1 MWINYLKTTL
11 RNLLKNKLYTI
22 INILGLCLGMSC
34 VLLIVLY
41 VNDEL
46 SYDTFHSKAARIYRV
61 ESLYKGKNETH
72 NATSPGPL
80 AQRLVN
86 DFPEVAQATRVAFG
100 GNSWFVAYQKKKFF
114 EKDIRTA
121 DANFFDIFSHKFL
134 LGNPK
139 TALQKPN
146 SVVLTETLAR
156 KMFARPQ
163 EALGKVLQIDDVNS
177 SYTVT
182 AVVADVPANAHFSF
196 TALFSINSL
205 DKKAYKNFL
214 ESWSNHNMYTYVL
227 LKPGTSITSLQA
239 KMPAFCK
246 SVMDP
251 QDGDFKG
258 ENALLFKALTDI
270 HLAPKVSRDIAPQG
284 NITYLYI
291 FSAIA
296 LLVILIAIINYI
308 NLASA
313 RAFTRA
319 KEVGIR
325 KVMGSTSRQVIYQ
338 FMIESTLLVLLAA
351 LLSLSV
357 VEVLMPFFNQ
367 LTGKVL
373 SLRQFFDPISI
384 SAFVGMIV
392 LVGVLSGLYP
402 ALVLSNFKLVKIIK
416 GRFTHSRQGIT
427 LRKGLVVFQF
437 AMSTTM
443 IVSTLVVYHQ
453 LAYVQNKDLGFN
465 KEQVVILPLQDYAS
479 RQKIPVLKQELEKYP
494 QITKVADAN
503 LVPGYGGGVSRNT
516 LQLETAEGMQELTVD
531 QAKVGYDFFDLL
543 DLQILQGRKFD
554 KKFATDAQKAVIV
567 NETLVK
573 QMQWTKPLGK
583 KVGYYVND
591 AKHKNGYRIA
601 YAQVVGVVK
610 DFHRKSLRSKIAPMV
625 LQIVPNGGWR
635 VLVKVQPQ
643 NLSQTMDY
651 LAQTWEKAGVIYP
664 FRAYYLDQKFA
675 EQYRTDQ
682 KRGQIFLFFAG
693 LAIFIAC
700 LGLFGLATFIAQQ
713 RKKEIGVRKVLG
725 ASIPQILRLMARD
738 FVLLVILANLIAI
751 PVAYWG
757 LQDWLTNFAYR
768 TSIPWYLFAISLAF
782 TLFLSLLT
790 ISIQSVR
797 AARVNPATVLKE
809 E

>member
-22 INILGLCLGMSC
+22 INILGLCLGISC
-34 VLLIVLY
+34 VLLITLY
-41 VNDEL
+41 INDEL
-46 SYDTFHSKAARIYRV
+46 SYDTFHPKADRIYRV
-61 ESLYKGKNETH
+61 ESIYKGKNETH

-100 GNSWFVAYQKKKFF
+100 GNSWFVAHKKQKFF

-121 DANFFDIFSHKFL
+121 DANFFEIFSHRFL
-134 LGNPK
+134 WGNPK
-139 TALQKPN
+139 TALQKPH
-146 SVVLTETLAR
+146 SVVITETLAR
-156 KMFARPQ
+156 KIFARPQ
-163 EALGKVLQIDDVNS
+163 EALGKVLQIDDTNS
-177 SYTVT
+177 SYTIT
-182 AVVADVPANAHFSF
+182 AIVADVPANAHFSF

-227 LKPGTSITSLQA
+227 LKPGTSIASLQA

-246 SVMDP
+246 KVIDP

-258 ENALLFKALTDI
+258 ENALSFKALTDI
-270 HLAPKVSRDIAPQG
+270 HLAPKVARDIAPQG
-284 NITYLYI
+284 NITYIYI

-296 LLVILIAIINYI
+296 VLVILIAIINYI

-325 KVMGSTSRQVIYQ
+325 KVVGSTSRQVIYQ
-338 FMIESTLLVLLAA
+338 FMLESTLLVSLAA
-351 LLSLSV
+351 LLSLSA
-357 VEVLMPFFNQ
+357 VEVLMPLFNQ
-367 LTGKVL
+367 LTGKAL
-373 SLRQFFDPISI
+373 SLRQFIDPTSI
-384 SAFVGMIV
+384 LTFVGMIAF
-392 LVGVLSGLYP
+392 LGLLSGLYP

-416 GRFTHSRQGIT
+416 GKFTHSRQGTT

-465 KEQVVILPLQDYAS
+465 REQVVILPLQDYAT
-479 RQKIPVLKQELEKYP
+479 RQKIPVLKQELEKHS
-494 QITKVADAN
+494 QVVQVADAN
-503 LVPGYGGGVSRNT
+503 LVPGYGGGVGRNT
-516 LQLETAEGMQELTVD
+516 LKFEANEGMQELTVD
-531 QAKVGYDFFDLL
+531 QAKVGYDYFDLL

-554 KKFATDAQKAVIV
+554 KKYATDAQKAVVV

-573 QMQWTKPLGK
+573 KMNWKKPLGK
-583 KVGYYVND
+583 KVGYYIND
-591 AKHKNGYRIA
+591 PKHKNGYRVA

-610 DFHRKSLRSKIAPMV
+610 DFHRKSLRNKIAPMV
-625 LQIVPNGGWR
+625 LQLVPDGGWR
-635 VLVKVQPQ
+635 VLVKVKPQ
-643 NLSQTMDY
+643 NLQQTMHHM
-651 LAQTWEKAGVIYP
+651 AQTWEKAGIVYP
-664 FRAYYLDQKFA
+664 FRSYYLDQKFA
-675 EQYRTDQ
+675 EQYRADQ
-682 KRGQIFLFFAG
+682 KRGQIFLFFAS

-725 ASIPQILRLMARD
+725 ASIPQILRLMAQD
-738 FVLLVILANLIAI
+738 FVLLVILANLIAV

-768 TSIPWYLFAISLAF
+768 TSIPWYLFGISLAF
-782 TLFLSLLT
+782 TLLLSLLT
-790 ISIQSVR
+790 ISIQSFR
-797 AARVNPATVLKE
+797 AARVNPASVLKE